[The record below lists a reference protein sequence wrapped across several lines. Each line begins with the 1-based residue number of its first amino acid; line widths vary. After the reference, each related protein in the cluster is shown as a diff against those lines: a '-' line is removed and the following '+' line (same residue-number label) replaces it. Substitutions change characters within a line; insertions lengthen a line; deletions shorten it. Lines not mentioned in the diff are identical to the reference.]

1 MENCC
6 FLRPQNADAT
16 KVLFPVGIPIL
27 QSSGIWVGSQI
38 VVGCIQNL
46 WQIIN
51 PGELKIRLIRP
62 AVDKSICVINNLGDP
77 IKFKLTN
84 DEVELHKPREDKTFV
99 GFRPWL
105 TMKVIDFLLETDEW
119 GTSSGWK
126 LTLEEI

>member
-1 MENCC
+1 M
-6 FLRPQNADAT
+6 RPQNADAT